1 MQPRFSP
8 RLPAARLF
16 LSAALMAAAA
26 AAQAQTPPAPG
37 ESPRIDAIRKAGVL
51 RVGVVN
57 NPPWLVQNTTG
68 SGEPWMGS
76 SWLLG
81 KEFARLLEVKIVP
94 VQVSHETK
102 VPALIAN
109 QMDIM
114 IGPLNQNAERAKII
128 DFVTFSN
135 TSVCMFGLASNPK
148 FTNATKVEDFNQPGI
163 TMAYFSGAGEEPL
176 VLQNFPNA
184 KLRGVTNSGSVA
196 PIEEVLAGRSD
207 VAPLN
212 RMLWPNISKKVKG
225 LAVFPKEND
234 CQDSKIFAIDAGMGV
249 AKDQAVYLDWLR
261 KVEARMHPELAAE
274 ELRMTQTLK

>member
-1 MQPRFSP
+1 MQSRFP
-8 RLPAARLF
+8 LRLNAVRVLLAAAMF
-16 LSAALMAAAA
+16 AGAAAA
-26 AAQAQTPPAPG
+26 HAQTPPAPG

-76 SWLLG
+76 SWTLG
-81 KEFARLLEVKIVP
+81 KEFAQLLGVKIVP

-128 DFVTFSN
+128 DFVTFSS

-148 FTNATKVEDFNQPGI
+148 FTNVTKVEDFNRPEI

-176 VLQNFPNA
+176 VLEHFSKA

-234 CQDSKIFAIDAGMGV
+234 CQDSKIFEIQAGMGV
-249 AKDQAVYLDWLR
+249 AKNQPVYLEWLR
-261 KVEARMHPELAAE
+261 KVEARLHPELAAE
-274 ELRMTQTLK
+274 ERRMTQTLK